1 MIRPLRVSSERI
13 EHMPSIADQIGTGDP
28 AK

>member
-1 MIRPLRVSSERI
+1 MIRPLRVFSKRI
-13 EHMPSIADQIGTGDP
+13 EHMPSIAEQIGTGDP